1 MARVKLSLPAVF
13 GYSTEIPVRISDVN
27 YGGHLGN
34 DAVLSLAQEAR
45 LRFLAQFGYSETNLE
60 GLGLIMADAVV
71 VYKAQGFYGDVLTV
85 EVAVADITRLGWDF
99 FYRLTNRETGK
110 EIARVKTGMVV
121 FDYANHK
128 ICPVPGKFRDLCAPP
143 A

>member
-1 MARVKLSLPAVF
+1 MARVKLSLPEAF
-13 GYSTEIPVRISDVN
+13 GYATEIPVRISDVN

-45 LRFLAQFGYSETNLE
+45 LRFLAQFGYSETDLE
-60 GLGLIMADAVV
+60 GFGLIMADAVV
-71 VYKAQGFYGDVLTV
+71 VYKAQGFYGDVLTI
-85 EVAVADITRLGWDF
+85 EVAVADISRHGWDF
-99 FYRLTNRETGK
+99 LYRLTNRETGK

-121 FDYANHK
+121 FDYAKRK
-128 ICPVPGKFRDLCAPP
+128 ICPVPEKFRDLCAPS